1 MPAKWSYK
9 RRQQAAAA
17 VQARWNKINGT
28 NKAAVIIIFII
39 CTYLA
44 NAEQEQDLHH
54 STDSNNSTCTQVHN
68 TTGIKM
74 IYYIM

>member
-28 NKAAVIIIFII
+28 NKAAVIIIILLYAR
-39 CTYLA
+39 T
-44 NAEQEQDLHH
+44 
-54 STDSNNSTCTQVHN
+54 
-68 TTGIKM
+68 
-74 IYYIM
+74 